1 MHKKETFTSRFG
13 ETRGGRVLQNSKILG
28 DVFYGWSLT
37 SHIFRKNDNQKRLS
51 ADFLKVLP
59 NSAQDN
65 IISFL
70 QRSDQSIDFSRVL
83 RAFVAS
89 SAKLQLHLR
98 LMRETFHFL
107 LPNKGTHFIKM
118 YSMDRK

>member
-1 MHKKETFTSRFG
+1 MSHE
-13 ETRGGRVLQNSKILG
+13 GR
-28 DVFYGWSLT
+28 
-37 SHIFRKNDNQKRLS
+37 NQHLRRPHFSKRLTKLAIFPDYKCPGMLCLALPARRKVQKLDFQSEFS
-51 ADFLKVLP
+51 ADFLKVLS

-107 LPNKGTHFIKM
+107 LPNMGRYVLIL
-118 YSMDRK
+118 

>member
-1 MHKKETFTSRFG
+1 MKH
-13 ETRGGRVLQNSKILG
+13 LQIKLEK
-28 DVFYGWSLT
+28 T
-37 SHIFRKNDNQKRLS
+37 T

-107 LPNKGTHFIKM
+107 LPNKGK
-118 YSMDRK
+118 YSHYKSKTKDVKP